1 MINCWLLI
9 QPILLSGMSAI
20 SRLRYQLNSRPL
32 TEKYLELE
40 NQATGQLH
48 AAFRWQRADNQYSA
62 FF

>member
-9 QPILLSGMSAI
+9 LPILLSGMSATI
-20 SRLRYQLNSRPL
+20 GIQYQLIFRPL